1 MPHCRI
7 MQPPGG
13 SSNLF
18 GESEDTAEEETKTPV
33 KRPDR
38 WDSWKL
44 ALFTFQVLL
53 QDEVEL

>member
-1 MPHCRI
+1 